1 MARFRYLPL
10 LLLFTLACSLLAD
23 PPRPILPTP
32 QPTVPS
38 VYDQIAVP
46 SGNPFENPVCSIAP
60 ALDPDIEALMNAV
73 SRQNLLAYV
82 QTMQG
87 FGTRHLFSDTT
98 SPTSGIGAA
107 RTWIYN
113 EFIRVGNN
121 RLQVRFDDFPAVF
134 NGLTTNQQ
142 NIVATLPGV
151 SGYPGVLVLTAHYD
165 SRTFDVAD
173 GSSFAPGAGDNA
185 AGVAVL
191 LEVAR
196 LLSSRTWNQ
205 TVVFVALA
213 AEEQGTIGS
222 RHFVQDELTSGT
234 IFMANLNNDVVG
246 GRPGIPQNVR
256 VFSLGPDTSVHRQ
269 LARYIDYVGG
279 LYLPIFG
286 VNLQDALDREGRYS
300 DHREFVNINVA
311 AVRITESQE
320 DLTVQ
325 HTNLDTA
332 DRLDYDYLAQVT
344 QLNLVTTAN
353 MIGAPP
359 PPPAPNVAPLESA
372 GTYWLTWQP
381 DPLAA
386 GYAISFRPLGAS
398 EYSPFRF
405 VCSNQAGNVV
415 LTGFDPSVTYAV
427 SLAALDVNGRVSGFS
442 AEVLVG
448 PPQ

>member
-1 MARFRYLPL
+1 LARFRYLPL

-32 QPTVPS
+32 QATVP
-38 VYDQIAVP
+38 
-46 SGNPFENPVCSIAP
+46 PFPIDGGPLGTPFADPVCSVAP

-82 QTMQG
+82 QTMEG
-87 FGTRHLFSDTT
+87 FGTRHIFSDTA
-98 SPTSGIGAA
+98 SPTAGIGAA

-151 SGYPGVLVLTAHYD
+151 SAYPGILVLTAHYD
-165 SRTFDVAD
+165 SRTFDMAD
-173 GSSFAPGAGDNA
+173 GSSFAPGANDNA
-185 AGVAVL
+185 TGVAVL

-205 TVVFVALA
+205 TVVFVAFA

-222 RHFVQDELTSGT
+222 RHFVQDELTSGS
-234 IFMANLNNDVVG
+234 IFMANLNNDIVG
-246 GRPGIPQNVR
+246 GRAGIAQSVR
-256 VFSLGPDTSVHRQ
+256 IFSLGPDTSTHRQ
-269 LARYIDYVGG
+269 LARYIDLVSG
-279 LYLPIFG
+279 LYLPVFG
-286 VNLQDALDREGRYS
+286 VQLQDALDREGRYS
-300 DHREFVNINVA
+300 DHREFVNVNA
-311 AVRITESQE
+311 PAVRITESEE

-332 DRLDYDYLAQVT
+332 NRIDYDYLFQVV
-344 QLNLVTTAN
+344 QLNLVTAAN

-359 PPPAPNVAPLESA
+359 PPPAPAVTAMASA
-372 GTYWLTWQP
+372 GTYLLTWQP
-381 DPLAA
+381 DPIAA
-386 GYAISFRPLGAS
+386 GYAISFRPLGAAQ
-398 EYSPFRF
+398 YAPFRF
-405 VCSNQAGNVV
+405 VCANQAGNVV
-415 LTGFDPSVTYAV
+415 LTGFDPQITYAV

-442 AEVLVG
+442 AEALVG
-448 PPQ
+448 PAP